1 MATSFAATKINGP
14 SYLGTEMKAATY
26 SLQLP
31 SSWLAAGI
39 TWDLTADDDFDYVTA
54 IVAHVTGDAAD
65 WDLADSINMEGG
77 TITAGKGYPA
87 ATVKLVAHNGGTVV
101 ADATDLSD
109 FADLTVVVFGS

>member
-1 MATSFAATKINGP
+1 MATAFAATKLNGP
-14 SYLGTEMKAATY
+14 SFVGTEMKAATY

-39 TWDLTADDDFDYVTA
+39 TWYLSDDFDYITSAVIQCTGTA
-54 IVAHVTGDAAD
+54 TD
-65 WDLADSINMEGG
+65 WDAADSINLAGG

-87 ATVKLVAHNGGTVV
+87 ATVALIAHNGGTVV
-101 ADATDLSD
+101 ADTTDLSA